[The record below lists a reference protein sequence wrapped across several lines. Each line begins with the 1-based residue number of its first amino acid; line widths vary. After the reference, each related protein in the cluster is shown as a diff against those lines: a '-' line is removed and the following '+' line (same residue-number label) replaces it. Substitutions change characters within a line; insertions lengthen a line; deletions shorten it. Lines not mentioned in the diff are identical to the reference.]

1 MKTNICELKQK
12 KSDLKNILIEADKIA
27 AYNDLD
33 KKSTLRL
40 RLLAEEMVGLLDG
53 LVENFEG
60 EFYIENNKN
69 EFKLVTTLTVGNMN
83 IELKD
88 ELIQMSSDK
97 KNASAKGIMGKIRN
111 AVQTLILKVD
121 NADMYMTLADYTGY
135 SHYEHNSPYSYRW
148 SLDKYKTEV
157 SKEKEEYDEL
167 EKSIVANVAD
177 DVIVGIKGR
186 QVEIVVV
193 KKF

>member
-40 RLLAEEMVGLLDG
+40 RLLAEEMVGLLVG

-135 SHYEHNSPYSYRW
+135 SYYDHNSPYSYRW

-167 EKSIVANVAD
+167 EKSVVANVAD

>member
-1 MKTNICELKQK
+1 MKTNICELRQQ
-12 KSDLKNILIEADKIA
+12 KSDLKNILVEADKIA
-27 AYNDLD
+27 TYNELD

-53 LVENFEG
+53 LVENFKG

-69 EFKLVTTLTVGNMN
+69 EFRLVTTLTVGNMN
-83 IELKD
+83 IDLKD
-88 ELIQMSSDK
+88 ELIAMSSDK

-121 NADMYMTLADYTGY
+121 NADMYMSLADYTGY
-135 SHYEHNSPYSYRW
+135 SYHEHNATYSYKW

-177 DVIVGIKGR
+177 DVIVGIKGK
-186 QVEIVVV
+186 QVEIVVI